1 MTGEQ
6 LAHWIE
12 ESTSTVFFGGA
23 GMSTESG
30 IPDFSSAGGLY
41 TTQHDLPFPAEYMLS
56 HSCLVEHPAEFF
68 DFYRT
73 YLVHPRPGPM
83 LVTVPWLP
91 WNEPGKSQQSSP
103 RISTVYTKK
112 LGLVR

>member
-1 MTGEQ
+1 
-6 LAHWIE
+6 LSIPRSS
-12 ESTSTVFFGGA
+12 STSTA
-23 GMSTESG
+23 PT
-30 IPDFSSAGGLY
+30 SSIL
-41 TTQHDLPFPAEYMLS
+41 
-56 HSCLVEHPAEFF
+56 
-68 DFYRT
+68 
-73 YLVHPRPGPM
+73 RPGPM

>member
-1 MTGEQ
+1 
-6 LAHWIE
+6 
-12 ESTSTVFFGGA
+12 
-23 GMSTESG
+23 
-30 IPDFSSAGGLY
+30 
-41 TTQHDLPFPAEYMLS
+41 
-56 HSCLVEHPAEFF
+56 
-68 DFYRT
+68 
-73 YLVHPRPGPM
+73 M